1 MYPFLREAISQIAA
15 SNDQLIG
22 RSRDAVRKAQ
32 MMLASPC
39 PDVFLG
45 RQRHDLIPLPYEL
58 EE

>member
-15 SNDQLIG
+15 SNNQLIG

-45 RQRHDLIPLPYEL
+45 RQHHDLIPLPYEL